1 MKRRNYKKQIFIIVI
16 ILLTTVILGIL
27 YYEEQE
33 KSAEKNEFDSGII
46 EDDIDDI
53 LNIDLNSSE
62 ENDVP
67 YIEPH
72 IDSETGTKYITYEDI
87 EEKGDIINGIE
98 DNFSRI
104 KKIHEI
110 ANKYDYEVR
119 ATANTT
125 YHIFNFKDISP
136 IQITTNTNWNNATF
150 VIHDENINNYE
161 TAKSA
166 VIQIVNKEAIKDINI
181 PKDIQKEIVINKNT
195 KKIPQLAG
203 YGNCLCLIY
212 DKETKRYIRDGEEG
226 GGYYQ
231 FEVARIDNEGNLLN
245 DIIWDYERI
254 TALVLKKMSPEN
266 ITVQNANFK
275 TILNQN
281 GNQLENGYLARNIEC
296 NGSNITINNIKH
308 TVDDKDKTGGPYYG
322 FFKMNFAAN
331 VSLKDCELVTYQ
343 CKEKRKS
350 NYDLTINSSSNI
362 TIENVTSNDINDSN
376 RWGITGTGYTKD
388 ITYKNCTLNRIDSHT
403 GVHNL
408 NVLKCTLGSFGISV
422 AGSGDLNIEDTES
435 NNTECF
441 IQLREDFGSS
451 WNGNIN
457 IKNCTIKNINTPKI
471 IGFHIFYTN
480 GQIRNYGYDLHLP
493 NVNIDG
499 LTIYD
504 ENVSN
509 AFGDF
514 CIFYN
519 SKYLTDRDDGELRH
533 NYILPTN
540 ITIKNYTTTSGRKLK
555 LFLNKFYDT
564 LDELG
569 INLSIPLK
577 DKKEA
582 LIFDEEGEVITDN
595 QVTNKKVMI
604 KKQEVEGIK
613 TVVNV
618 NNQEKT
624 ENQTILSDDGDYK
637 IDIIYQN
644 TAGDKE
650 TKTTNV
656 IIDKTPPTILGVKEG
671 YTYKNSVTPRIKEK
685 HLKNAVLYL
694 NGQAV
699 QNYQVGTTLYGEGT
713 YKLTAIDQVGNT
725 AEINFQILESTEE
738 DYKIINQTIRNIDAQ
753 TTPIEFIK
761 KFASSETF
769 TIKRGTNI
777 LDGNSIIKT
786 GDILQTEEGKK
797 YTLIVKG
804 DVNQDGL
811 TDIKDIV
818 KLRKYLLQI
827 STLTDI
833 EKMAADA
840 NLDNQTISIKDLVRM
855 RIIILTKEAG

>member
-1 MKRRNYKKQIFIIVI
+1 MKRRNYKKQIIVIVI
-16 ILLTTVILGIL
+16 ILLTTAILGIL

-33 KSAEKNEFDSGII
+33 ESAEKKEFDSGII

-53 LNIDLNSSE
+53 NSSE

-72 IDSETGTKYITYEDI
+72 IDPETGVKYITYEDI

-104 KKIHEI
+104 KKTHEI
-110 ANKYDYEVR
+110 ANKYNYEVR
-119 ATANTT
+119 ATANKT
-125 YHIFNFKDISP
+125 YHIFNFKDVSP

-166 VIQIVNKEAIKDINI
+166 VIKIINKEAIKDINI
-181 PKDIQKEIVINKNT
+181 PKNIQKEIVINKNT

-212 DKETKRYIRDGEEG
+212 DQETKRYIRDGIEG

-245 DIIWDYERI
+245 DIIWDYEKI

-275 TILNQN
+275 TILNQD
-281 GNQLENGYLARNIEC
+281 GNQLESGYLARNIEC
-296 NGSNITINNIKH
+296 DGSNVTISNIKH

-322 FFKMNFAAN
+322 FFEMNFAAN

-362 TIENVTSNDINDSN
+362 TIENVTSNDINDAN

-408 NVLKCTLGSFGISV
+408 NVLKCTLGSFGIAV

-441 IQLREDFGSS
+441 IQLREDFGST
-451 WNGNIN
+451 WDGNIN
-457 IKNCTIKNINTPKI
+457 IKNCTIKNIKTPKI
-471 IGFHIFYTN
+471 IGFHIFYNN

-493 NVNIDG
+493 NMNIDG
-499 LTIYD
+499 LTIHD

-533 NYILPTN
+533 NYILPKN
-540 ITIKNYTTTSGRKLK
+540 VIIKNYTTTSGRKLK
-555 LFLNKFYDT
+555 LFYNKFYNT

-582 LIFDEEGEVITDN
+582 LILDEEGIAISNNQITS
-595 QVTNKKVMI
+595 KKVII
-604 KKQEVEGIK
+604 KKQEVEGMK
-613 TVVNV
+613 TIVKV

-624 ENQTILSDDGDYK
+624 EDQIIISEDGEYK
-637 IDIIYQN
+637 IDVIYEN

-650 TKTTNV
+650 TKTINV

-671 YTYKNSVTPRIKEK
+671 YTYKNFVIPRVEEK
-685 HLKNAVLYL
+685 NLKNIVLIL
-694 NGQAV
+694 NGQVV
-699 QNYQVGTTLYGEGT
+699 QNYKEGTELYEEGT
-713 YKLTAIDQVGNT
+713 YELTAIDQVGNT
-725 AEINFQILESTEE
+725 SKINFQILESTEE

-753 TTPIEFIK
+753 TTKTEFTK
-761 KFASSETF
+761 KIASSEQFKITREK
-769 TIKRGTNI
+769 TI
-777 LDGNSIIKT
+777 LDNNNIIQT
-786 GDILQTEEGKK
+786 GDILETTSGKK

-804 DVNQDGL
+804 DINKDGL

-818 KLRKYLLQI
+818 RLRKYLLQI
-827 STLTDI
+827 STLSDV
-833 EKMAADA
+833 EKMAADT
-840 NLDNQTISIKDLVRM
+840 NLDNQAISIKDLVRM
-855 RIIILTKEAG
+855 RIIILTKENE